1 MRLLSLKTNER
12 AAKEGDW
19 VGDLAGF
26 EGFRVRVR
34 PLSCDA
40 AIAYQDRLQT
50 EVFGRKGA
58 RRLKSYPPEVL
69 AYVQAKTLID
79 VCVSDWS
86 GLDVPVDAGG
96 AVTFDPGKIAAERQ
110 IPYSQEA
117 LAAILLEAA
126 EGGEI
131 VTDPPP
137 GEEPRRF
144 RTPDGMKPRAAMR
157 DFLGGLVAAAALSAD
172 DPEAEKN
179 VFGSGS
185 PGIATKPR
193 KLTTAAA

>member
-12 AAKEGDW
+12 AAKDGDW
-19 VGDLAGF
+19 VGDLPGF
-26 EGFRVRVR
+26 EGFRVRLR

-50 EVFGRKGA
+50 EVFGRRGA

-79 VCVSDWS
+79 VCVSDWA
-86 GLDVPVDAGG
+86 GLDVPVDAAG
-96 AVTFDPGKIAAERQ
+96 AVAFDPREIVAERQ
-110 IPYSQEA
+110 IPYSKEA

-126 EGGEI
+126 DGGEI

-144 RTPDGMKPRAAMR
+144 RTPDGLRPRAAMR
-157 DFLGGLVAAAALSAD
+157 EFLGVLVAAAALSAD
-172 DPEAEKN
+172 DPETEKN
-179 VFGSGS
+179 AFAGGSSGTV
-185 PGIATKPR
+185 AKPR
-193 KLTTAAA
+193 KLTPAA